1 MHLSIYIRPLN
12 QYRLDDDIVVWLLFL
27 LLICLLQVLLIGTV
41 ILLEN
46 KAPGE
51 TVGWLCILVLLP
63 VIGFIIYVIIGRK
76 AHANLFPNKHIP
88 DNRLVKTVRKQTD
101 YHHGDGDVLTQLT
114 DSHQKL
120 GSLLLNSGFAPI
132 TFNNQVEILLNG
144 GEKFQ
149 ALFNALEGARDHI
162 HLSYFIFKDDE
173 IGGDVLKILARKVGE
188 GVEVR
193 VLLDGM
199 GSMSISGRFIRSM
212 RQSGI
217 QAEWFSPLRFP
228 YITSRLNLRYHRK
241 IVVVDGS
248 TGFMGGLNIGDEYL
262 SRDPKLGFW
271 RDTHLKIEGEAVHT
285 LQSIFLNDWSFMTR
299 QEIQGA
305 RYFPQTFIS
314 NVLPV
319 QIVGGGPDTN
329 STSIMQGFFNAIT
342 MAVHSISIETP
353 YFIPDDSI
361 TMALKTA
368 ALSGLDVR
376 LIVQGI
382 PEHKVTYLAMH
393 SYFEE
398 LLQAGVKI
406 FKYMKG
412 TLHAKVLF
420 IDNNLASVGSAN
432 VDLRSFFLD
441 FEICAF
447 VYDQAIVEGL
457 KLNFEHDLTDSIE
470 LVLEIFQARSVSEK
484 LKESSARLFS
494 PLL

>member
-1 MHLSIYIRPLN
+1 M
-12 QYRLDDDIVVWLLFL
+12 VWLLFL
-27 LLICLLQVLLIGTV
+27 LLISLLQVLLIGTV

-51 TVGWLCILVLLP
+51 TVGWLCILALLP

-76 AHANLFPNKHIP
+76 AYVNLFPNKHIP
-88 DNRLVKTVRKQTD
+88 DNHLVKTVRKQTD
-101 YHHGDGDVLTQLT
+101 YHHSDGDLLTQLT

-132 TFNNQVEILLNG
+132 TFHNQVEILLNG
-144 GEKFQ
+144 AEKFQ

-173 IGGDVLKILARKVGE
+173 IGGDVLKILARKVAE

-199 GSMSISGRFIRSM
+199 GSMSISGRFIRTM
-212 RQSGI
+212 RQSRI

-241 IVVVDGS
+241 IVVVDGI

-285 LQSIFLNDWSFMTR
+285 LQAIFLNDWYFVTR
-299 QEIQGA
+299 QEIQGT
-305 RYFPQTFIS
+305 RYFPQNFIS
-314 NVLPV
+314 QVLPV

-329 STSIMQGFFNAIT
+329 STSIMQG
-342 MAVHSISIETP
+342 
-353 YFIPDDSI
+353 
-361 TMALKTA
+361 L
-368 ALSGLDVR
+368 
-376 LIVQGI
+376 
-382 PEHKVTYLAMH
+382 
-393 SYFEE
+393 
-398 LLQAGVKI
+398 
-406 FKYMKG
+406 
-412 TLHAKVLF
+412 
-420 IDNNLASVGSAN
+420 
-432 VDLRSFFLD
+432 
-441 FEICAF
+441 
-447 VYDQAIVEGL
+447 VEGL
-457 KLNFEHDLTDSIE
+457 KLNFEHDLADSIE
-470 LVLEIFQARSVSEK
+470 LVLKIFQARSFSEK